1 MADAMVMGG
10 IVGFMMGIIHLSF
23 NYVFPDPKIAKLKT
37 DNASLQEQID
47 DLSGLNVDATEDI
60 MRLNRELTKA
70 HDEIETLKQKL
81 SELRQSYAECR
92 TTAEDFV
99 KLFREKH
106 D

>member
-1 MADAMVMGG
+1 MVIGG
-10 IVGFMMGIIHLSF
+10 IVGFMIGMTHLAF
-23 NYVFPDPKIAKLKT
+23 NSIFPDPKFAKLKT

-47 DLSGLNVDATEDI
+47 ELSGLNVDATEDI

-81 SELRQSYAECR
+81 SELRQSYTECR
-92 TTAEDFV
+92 TSAEEFV
-99 KLFREKH
+99 KLFREKY